1 MTSAGRQVLALV
13 PARGGSK
20 GVARKNLRVVAG
32 KPLVQ
37 YTLQAA
43 LAAKVVDQVF
53 LSSDD
58 AEILALGAS
67 TGATPVRRPAEF
79 ASDTAS
85 ATDVVKHFLS
95 MLGSERL
102 AGDPYLV
109 YLQPTSPLRTSAHID
124 EAFELMRSRGGHTLL
139 SVVELEKSPYKT
151 FSIDSQGRLQSLFEE
166 RLSNAR
172 RQDLPATYLP
182 NGAMY
187 VFRVSD
193 FTSRDGFPSNGS
205 IPYLM
210 TASSSIDVDVEQD
223 IERLERI
230 LGEAHG

>member
-1 MTSAGRQVLALV
+1 VTFAGRPVLALV

-20 GVARKNLRVVAG
+20 GIPRKNLRLIGG

-43 LAAKVVDQVF
+43 LAAKVVDHVF

-58 AEILALGAS
+58 QEILALGAS
-67 TGATPVRRPAEF
+67 MGVTQVHRPAEF

-85 ATDVVKHFLS
+85 AIDVVKHFLRT
-95 MLGSERL
+95 LDGEQL
-102 AGDPYLV
+102 ARDPYLI
-109 YLQPTSPLRTSAHID
+109 YLQPTSPLRTAVHID
-124 EAFELMRSRGGHTLL
+124 EAFELMQRTGGHMLM

-151 FSIDSQGRLQSLFEE
+151 FSIDAQGRLQSLFEE

-205 IPYLM
+205 VPYLM
-210 TASSSIDVDVEQD
+210 TAASSVDVDVEQD
-223 IERLERI
+223 IARLERT

>member
-1 MTSAGRQVLALV
+1 LV

-20 GVARKNLRVVAG
+20 GIPRKNLRLVG
-32 KPLVQ
+32 GQPLVQ

-58 AEILALGAS
+58 EEILALGAS
-67 TGATPVRRPAEF
+67 LGATAVRRPAEF

-95 MLGSERL
+95 TLGSEQL

-109 YLQPTSPLRTSAHID
+109 YLQPTSPLRTAAHID
-124 EAFELMRSRGGHTLL
+124 EAFELMRRSGGHTLI

-151 FSIDSQGRLQSLFEE
+151 FSIDAQGRMQSLFDE

-182 NGAMY
+182 NGAIY

-205 IPYLM
+205 VPYIM
-210 TASSSIDVDVEQD
+210 TATTSVDVDVEQD
-223 IERLERI
+223 IARLERTF
-230 LGEAHG
+230 GEAHG

>member
-1 MTSAGRQVLALV
+1 MTSAGRQVFALV

-20 GVARKNLRVVAG
+20 GIPRKNLRVVGG

-37 YTLQAA
+37 HTLQAA
-43 LAAKVVDQVF
+43 LSAKVVDRVF

-58 AEILALGAS
+58 EEILALGAS
-67 TGATPVRRPAEF
+67 IGVTPVRRPVEF
-79 ASDTAS
+79 ASDTAP
-85 ATDVVKHFLS
+85 ATDVVKHFLRT
-95 MLGSERL
+95 LGDEQL
-102 AGDPYLV
+102 ADDPYLV
-109 YLQPTSPLRTSAHID
+109 YLQPTSPLRTAAHID
-124 EAFELMRSRGGHTLL
+124 EAFELMRRSGGHTLI

-151 FSIDSQGRLQSLFEE
+151 FSIDAQGRMQSLFDE

-182 NGAMY
+182 NGAIY

-205 IPYLM
+205 VPYIM
-210 TASSSIDVDVEQD
+210 TATSSVDVDVEQD
-223 IERLERI
+223 IARLERTF
-230 LGEAHG
+230 GEAHG